1 VPIRRDPIYLSYET
15 WRELRLLA
23 KAQTSDGNIMTADQ
37 VADEILRQV
46 LTERYPEL
54 RQHENEVAKMEKELI
69 KKLGAEQHD

>member
-1 VPIRRDPIYLSYET
+1 MPIRRDPIYLSYET

-69 KKLGAEQHD
+69 KKLGVEQHD